1 MIQTY
6 YIIDYKNEQ
15 FEKRLGYKI
24 PSIMSLFDHFASS
37 RRPYERLWKVLDS
50 YDKGDF
56 WTIINNKLPDY
67 SVKPDT
73 NWINYIKTNY
83 VNSLYVGSYRGVVLP
98 RKYNYQKQTLAINEF
113 IEYIFNKLDI
123 PGIQMQIGERAALLN
138 FGAVEF
144 GWKSDIIDGAED
156 LFTGEL
162 EVKPIDN
169 LALYLDPAVKDYL
182 KGRAIFIA
190 EQVSLTELKNE
201 PRFAKRAMEYERLFK
216 ESKQIPTYETSI
228 YHDERPRD
236 NKDETVRLLTCYY
249 KYSDKETGNYRIDK
263 LWIVNDGF
271 VLDIQTDIKPKQF
284 PIRVLYAEKPTSDC
298 YGTPKS
304 KLVLYNAMSINILD
318 SIDSTLVYSALKRPK
333 IISRR
338 SGLNEALFAKEGN
351 NPDRLWVVT
360 GDPNNVVRYIDIPE
374 LPQDRM
380 LLKQRLELGI
390 MRVSGVDDTYTG
402 RDTGSIQTTGGMDI
416 MNQRLTMSDNGRI
429 ANLQSWV
436 KSVTELIL
444 LFYLENGGKKRQFP
458 VISQSNE
465 VQEIK
470 DIDFEDMKKEDVR
483 FDFVCNITPNLPT
496 NLVRLGEIAN
506 QLMEKQMQYN
516 QQPPL
521 ITIEEWLM
529 YQDFPQKY
537 QILKRMRDDRMR
549 NDVEELQ
556 SDIINYAG
564 LVQQGVRPESAVN
577 MLAQE
582 RQLKREQ
589 PGLGNTAGSTQ
600 AKQAG

>member
-1 MIQTY
+1 MLQDKDQY
-6 YIIDYKNEQ
+6 GNKQ
-15 FEKRLGYKI
+15 FEDQLGYT
-24 PSIMSLFDHFASS
+24 SVHIMELFKHFAAGRKS
-37 RRPYERLWKVLDS
+37 YERLWKVLDA

-56 WTIINNKLPDY
+56 WTVINNKLPDY

-73 NWINYIKTNY
+73 NWINYVKTNY
-83 VNSLYVGSYRGVVLP
+83 VNSLYVGSYRGVVIP
-98 RKYNYQKQTLAINEF
+98 RKYQYNQQALAINEF

-144 GWKSDIIDGAED
+144 GWKSDIIDGGEN
-156 LFTGEL
+156 LFTGDL
-162 EVKPIDN
+162 EVKAIDN
-169 LALYLDPAVKDYL
+169 LALYLDPSVKDYL

-201 PRFAKRAMEYERLFK
+201 ARFAKRAIEYENLFK
-216 ESKQIPTYETSI
+216 ENNNIPTFETEL
-228 YHDERPRD
+228 YYNDRKRD
-236 NKDETVRLLTCYY
+236 GKDGTVRLLTCYY
-249 KYSDKETGNYRIDK
+249 KHSDKETGQYRIDK

-271 VLDIQTDIKPKQF
+271 ILDVQPDIKPKQF
-284 PIRVLYAEKPTSDC
+284 PIRVLYAETPTSDC
-298 YGTPKS
+298 YGIPKT

-318 SIDSTLVYSALKRPK
+318 SIDSTLIYSALKRPK
-333 IISRR
+333 IISRK
-338 SGLNEALFAKEGN
+338 SGLNETLFAKEGN
-351 NPDRLWVVT
+351 NPDRLWVVS

-374 LPQDRM
+374 LPQDRI
-380 LLKQRLELGI
+380 LLKQRLEAGI

-416 MNQRLTMSDNGRI
+416 MNQRLTMSDNNRI
-429 ANLQSWV
+429 ANLQAWV
-436 KSVTELIL
+436 KSVTELVM
-444 LFYLENGGKKRQFP
+444 LFYLENGGKHREFP
-458 VISQSNE
+458 IISQANE
-465 VQEIK
+465 VQEMK
-470 DIDFEDMKKEDVR
+470 DLDFEQMKADHVK

-516 QQPPL
+516 TQPPL

-529 YQDFPQKY
+529 YQDFPQKF
-537 QILKRMRDDRMR
+537 QILKRMKDDRMK

-582 RQLKREQ
+582 RQLKRER
-589 PGLGNTAGSTQ
+589 PGLGNTAGSAQ

>member
-1 MIQTY
+1 MEDIKDKY
-6 YIIDYKNEQ
+6 GNKE
-15 FEKRLGYKI
+15 FEDRLGY
-24 PSIMSLFDHFASS
+24 SSRYIMELFNHFAAG
-37 RRPYERLWKVLDS
+37 RKNYERLWKVLDA

-73 NWINYIKTNY
+73 NWINYVKTNY
-83 VNSLYVGSYRGVVLP
+83 VNSLYVGSYRGIVVP
-98 RKYNYQKQTLAINEF
+98 RKYNFNQQALAINEF

-123 PGIQMQIGERAALLN
+123 PGVQMQIGERAALLN

-144 GWKSDIIDGAED
+144 GWKSDIIDGAEN

-201 PRFAKRAMEYERLFK
+201 PRFAKRAMKYEALFK
-216 ESKQIPTYETSI
+216 EGNNIPTFETEV
-228 YHDERPRD
+228 YYNDRKRD
-236 NKDETVRLLTCYY
+236 GKDNTVRLITCYY
-249 KYSDKETGNYRIDK
+249 KHSDKETGQYRIDK
-263 LWIVNDGF
+263 LWLINDGF
-271 VLDIQTDIKPKQF
+271 ILDIQPDIKPKQF

-298 YGTPKS
+298 YGTPKT

-338 SGLNEALFAKEGN
+338 SGLNETLFAKEGN

-374 LPQDRM
+374 LPQDRI

-429 ANLQSWV
+429 ANLQEWV
-436 KSVTELIL
+436 KSVTELIM
-444 LFYLENGGKKRQFP
+444 LFYLENGGKKREFP
-458 VISQSNE
+458 VINQANE
-465 VQEIK
+465 IQQIK
-470 DIDFEDMKKEDVR
+470 DLDFEDMRAHDVK

-516 QQPPL
+516 SQPPL

-537 QILKRMRDDRMR
+537 QILKRMKDDRMR

-589 PGLGNTAGSTQ
+589 PGLGNTAGTPQ